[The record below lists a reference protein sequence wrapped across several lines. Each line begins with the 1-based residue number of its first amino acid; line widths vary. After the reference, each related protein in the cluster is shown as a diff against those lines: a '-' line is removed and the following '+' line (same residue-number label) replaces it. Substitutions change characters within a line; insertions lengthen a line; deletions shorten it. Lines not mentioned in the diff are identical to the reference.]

1 MPRAGNC
8 ASAMFPDES
17 LHGPELCLLIH
28 HRFEWKWAMGGGIVR
43 LRASCEAG
51 IGRRKRLPHR
61 GKGAQGRAFLENRP
75 ALRED
80 RSLTVAA
87 PIGAATVRERSSRS
101 AGLFSRKA
109 LPCAPFPR
117 WGRRFRLPIPA
128 SQLARSRTI
137 PPPIAHFHSKR

>member
-17 LHGPELCLLIH
+17 SHGPELCLLIH

-87 PIGAATVRERSSRS
+87 PIGAARVSKRYPD
-101 AGLFSRKA
+101 GQ
-109 LPCAPFPR
+109 
-117 WGRRFRLPIPA
+117 W
-128 SQLARSRTI
+128 
-137 PPPIAHFHSKR
+137 HFHHSLRRRWRHEQLMPPHTQVTAPSLALETNLQYLANTPVL